1 MISKQFAKGLMFGCI
16 AAFFYGLN
24 PLFTLP
30 LYQLGLT
37 PDAVLFYRFGVA
49 SILLAIIMYQQK
61 ISFKLN
67 KKEFLTLLLV
77 GIIFAFS
84 SLTLFISYQLIEAG
98 IASTILFIYPL
109 LVAVIMVLFFHERL
123 NLLTMLAITLVIL
136 GVSLL
141 YQNDNGTN
149 LNPFGVLLVFISAL
163 TYAIYIIAVE
173 RSPLHNIPVLK
184 LTFYGLFFGSLVFFI
199 RLDFG
204 TALPIDF
211 SPTLLVN
218 VLGLSVFT
226 TIFSLVLMNHSIQ
239 MIGPTTASIIGAL
252 EPITALL
259 VGVVIFNEQMTA
271 RIFLGIVLILS
282 AIILTVSGKEILH
295 FLFGGRH
302 HHFRFRH

>member
-1 MISKQFAKGLMFGCI
+1 MISKQLAKGLIFGCI

-30 LYQLGLT
+30 LYQIGLT
-37 PDAVLFYRFGVA
+37 PDAVLFYRFFVA
-49 SILLAIIMYQQK
+49 SLILAAIMYQQK
-61 ISFKLN
+61 ISFALT
-67 KKEFLTLLLV
+67 KKELLTLLLV
-77 GIIFAFS
+77 GVTFAVS
-84 SLTLFISYQLIEAG
+84 SLTLFVSYQLIEAG

-109 LVAVIMVLFFHERL
+109 LVAIIMVLFFHERL
-123 NLLTMLAITLVIL
+123 NLITMLAITLVIF

-141 YQNDNGTN
+141 YQNDNGTS
-149 LNPFGVLLVFISAL
+149 LDPFGVFLVFISAL

-173 RSPLHNIPVLK
+173 RSPLHNIPVIK
-184 LTFYGLFFGSLVFFI
+184 LTFYGLLFGSLVFFI

-204 TALPIDF
+204 AALPMDF
-211 SPTLLVN
+211 TPTLIFN
-218 VLGLSVFT
+218 VLGLAVFT
-226 TIFSLVLMNHSIQ
+226 TIVSLILMNHSIQ

-259 VGVVIFNEQMTA
+259 VGVLIFNEQMTA

-302 HHFRFRH
+302 HHHFHH